1 MTQAEIEAE
10 IARLQER
17 LGHLEREQGADP
29 GERAKLARICRIIAI
44 MFAAGGALFAV
55 AQLAITEKLTSPLS
69 MPFILTAIALGLLGR
84 SFQLAPNR

>member
-17 LGHLEREQGADP
+17 LSRIEHEQGANAS
-29 GERAKLARICRIIAI
+29 ERLKLASMCRIISIA
-44 MFAAGGALFAV
+44 FAAGGLLFAV
-55 AQLAITEKLTSPLS
+55 AQFAVAEKLTSPLS

-84 SFQLAPNR
+84 SFQLAPSR

>member
-10 IARLQER
+10 IVRLQER
-17 LGHLEREQGADP
+17 LSRLEHGQSADP
-29 GERAKLARICRIIAI
+29 NERAKLARVCGIIAF
-44 MFAAGGALFAV
+44 MFAAGGGLFAV

-69 MPFILTAIALGLLGR
+69 MPFILTAIALGLLSR